1 MSDQPTE
8 GNRPLNRLFKMAVMA
23 GVEESVRLHIRRGDD
38 INARDD
44 KGLTPL
50 MIAAS
55 RNRAGTCKLLLDSGA
70 DAQLLNPAGLDAL
83 TLASLAG
90 AHDTATVLQ
99 AALAIRPDHN
109 GNPCERTDVVQGFA
123 SVVIGAIDDAP
134 IPPAEVALSDGDAF
148 DLTGWEAED
157 DRPAPQDDLTLAQ
170 DAAAV
175 HDAISKHTPVDTSEE
190 WSDFDVFLPER
201 ATPLP
206 RSEDTEA
213 RAELRLLL
221 LRAIREGSVPQT
233 CVDDL
238 CRGDDRAL
246 DEAAQALLHLVIN
259 DLGAETDERLEHTS
273 RAESFAVYVDPDET
287 PDEQHAVAG
296 ALAFLDDLELHRND
310 PMRLYMREAQRERLI
325 TAEEEVAFAK
335 AMEDGLERALD
346 ALAEWPAGLARLLA
360 AADLAKAGE
369 RPLEWISSGSA
380 EEAPPE
386 GAQLDDEALVDLS
399 GSLTDSGA
407 IADDDDVVGD
417 TEEVEAT
424 DAPGSEEAGFFDKL
438 DKLASAMSGMNPAGR
453 QLPVMREV
461 IASLSIRRSFLI
473 ELGDAAADDVSQ
485 PAKHFVNAIRAHRR
499 ARDRFALA
507 NLRLVLS
514 IAKRYMGSGL
524 LMDDLMQ
531 EGNIGLLKAVDKF
544 DWRRGFKFSTMA
556 TWWIR
561 QHVSR
566 AVADTA
572 LLIRLPIHA
581 HEAAR
586 LIHREARAFEK
597 SAGRRPSIQELAE
610 RLSLDARKV
619 EAFLRATAVAT
630 PLEELETEPGID
642 DSGLL
647 ELFEKVAS
655 DQLRRA
661 LDEVLAELGHKPEQ
675 IVRLRFG
682 LGGADPMTL
691 EEVGVRF
698 EVTRERIRQIEA
710 KALRMLKHPVRMARL
725 RPWLYANPSDNR
737 AAEAGNKGANEVNRE
752 ESTSPTTQIGFA
764 AKAVDAAKA
773 IQTDGA
779 WSKLPKLELLLAQA
793 KHMGIPV
800 EDDRGGA
807 GSVWVNLTEMH
818 DNRARALVRKMLAM
832 GFKHWPGR
840 GYWR

>member
-23 GVEESVRLHIRRGDD
+23 GVEDSVRLHIRRGDD
-38 INARDD
+38 VNARDD

-83 TLASLAG
+83 TLANLAG
-90 AHDTATVLQ
+90 AHDTASVLR

-109 GNPCERTDVVQGFA
+109 GYPCEHSDVVQGIA
-123 SVVIGAIDDAP
+123 SVVIGAIVNAAIALD
-134 IPPAEVALSDGDAF
+134 EVALADGDAF
-148 DLTGWEAED
+148 DLTGWEAEED
-157 DRPAPQDDLTLAQ
+157 SPAPQDDLTLAQ
-170 DAAAV
+170 NAAAV
-175 HDAISKHTPVDTSEE
+175 HDAISKHTPIDTSED

-206 RSEDTEA
+206 RSEDAEA

-246 DEAAQALLHLVIN
+246 DEAAEALLHLVIN
-259 DLGAETDERLEHTS
+259 DLGAETDERLEYTS
-273 RAESFAVYVDPDET
+273 RAESFVVHVDPDET
-287 PDEQHAVAG
+287 PDEENAVAD
-296 ALAFLDDLELHRND
+296 ALAFLDDLESHRND

-325 TAEEEVAFAK
+325 TAEEEVALAK

-346 ALAEWPAGLARLLA
+346 ALAEWPTGLARLLV

-407 IADDDDVVGD
+407 IANGVVDD
-417 TEEVEAT
+417 TEEVEAA
-424 DAPGSEEAGFFDKL
+424 DAPESEEAGFFDKL
-438 DKLASAMSGMNPAGR
+438 DKLASAMSGMNPAG
-453 QLPVMREV
+453 QPLPVMRE
-461 IASLSIRRSFLI
+461 IISSLSIRRSFLI
-473 ELGDAAADDVSQ
+473 ELGDTAADDASQ

-561 QHVSR
+561 QQVSR

-572 LLIRLPIHA
+572 LLIRLPVHA

-586 LIHREARAFEK
+586 LIHREARAFDK

-619 EAFLRATAVAT
+619 EAFLRATAVPT

-647 ELFEKVAS
+647 DPFEKVAS

-661 LDEVLAELGHKPEQ
+661 LDDVLAELGHKPEQ

-682 LGGADPMTL
+682 LGGAEPMMLEAVGYTPRSTL
-691 EEVGVRF
+691 NSRNKLTG
-698 EVTRERIRQIEA
+698 
-710 KALRMLKHPVRMARL
+710 
-725 RPWLYANPSDNR
+725 
-737 AAEAGNKGANEVNRE
+737 KGASSFQTMLIGR
-752 ESTSPTTQIGFA
+752 SPSADSSNTR
-764 AKAVDAAKA
+764 
-773 IQTDGA
+773 
-779 WSKLPKLELLLAQA
+779 PQA
-793 KHMGIPV
+793 
-800 EDDRGGA
+800 R
-807 GSVWVNLTEMH
+807 
-818 DNRARALVRKMLAM
+818 
-832 GFKHWPGR
+832 
-840 GYWR
+840 

>member
-23 GVEESVRLHIRRGDD
+23 GVEDSVRLHIRRGDD
-38 INARDD
+38 VNARAD

-70 DAQLLNPAGLDAL
+70 NAQLLNPAGLDAL
-83 TLASLAG
+83 TLANLAG

-99 AALAIRPDHN
+99 AALAIKPDHN
-109 GNPCERTDVVQGFA
+109 GYPCEHSDVVQGFA
-123 SVVIGAIDDAP
+123 SVAIGAIVDAA
-134 IPPAEVALSDGDAF
+134 IAPAEVALADGDAF
-148 DLTGWEAED
+148 DLTGWEAEE
-157 DRPAPQDDLTLAQ
+157 DRPAPQDEITLAQ
-170 DAAAV
+170 NAAAV
-175 HDAISKHTPVDTSEE
+175 HDAISKHTPIDTSED
-190 WSDFDVFLPER
+190 WSDFDVLLPER

-206 RSEDTEA
+206 RSEDAEA
-213 RAELRLLL
+213 RADLRLLL

-238 CRGDDRAL
+238 CRADDSAL
-246 DEAAQALLHLVIN
+246 DEAAEALLHRVIN
-259 DLGAETDERLEHTS
+259 DLGAETDERLEYTS
-273 RAESFAVYVDPDET
+273 RAERFAVYVDPDET
-287 PDEQHAVAG
+287 PDEENAVAG
-296 ALAFLDDLELHRND
+296 ALAFLDDLESHRND

-325 TAEEEVAFAK
+325 TAEEEVALAK

-360 AADLAKAGE
+360 AADLARAGE
-369 RPLEWISSGSA
+369 SPLEWISSGSA

-386 GAQLDDEALVDLS
+386 SGQLDDEALVDHS
-399 GSLTDSGA
+399 GSLTDSSA
-407 IADDDDVVGD
+407 IANGVVVDD
-417 TEEVEAT
+417 TEEVDAT
-424 DAPGSEEAGFFDKL
+424 DAPDSEEAGFFDKL
-438 DKLASAMSGMNPAGR
+438 DKLASAMSGMHPAG
-453 QLPVMREV
+453 QPLPVMRE
-461 IASLSIRRSFLI
+461 IISSLSIRRSFLI
-473 ELGDAAADDVSQ
+473 ELGDSAANDASQ

-561 QHVSR
+561 QQVSR

-572 LLIRLPIHA
+572 LLIRLPVHA

-597 SAGRRPSIQELAE
+597 SAGRRPSLQELAE

-619 EAFLRATAVAT
+619 EAFLRATAVPT

-647 ELFEKVAS
+647 DPFEKVAS

-661 LDEVLAELGHKPEQ
+661 LDDVLAELGHKPEQ

-725 RPWLYANPSDNR
+725 RPWLYADPSDNR

-779 WSKLPKLELLLAQA
+779 WSKLPKLALLLAQA

-800 EDDRGGA
+800 EDDRSGT
-807 GSVWVNLTEMH
+807 GSVWVNLTEMQ
-818 DNRARALVRKMLAM
+818 DNRARALVRKMLAV

>member
-1 MSDQPTE
+1 VSDQPTE

-23 GVEESVRLHIRRGDD
+23 GVEDSVRLHIRRGDD
-38 INARDD
+38 VNARDD
-44 KGLTPL
+44 KGQTPL

-70 DAQLLNPAGLDAL
+70 DAQLVNPAGLDAL
-83 TLASLAG
+83 TLAKLAG
-90 AHDTATVLQ
+90 AHDSATVLQ
-99 AALAIRPDHN
+99 TALAIGSDHN
-109 GNPCERTDVVQGFA
+109 GYPFEHSYLVPGAATVAIG
-123 SVVIGAIDDAP
+123 VIVEAP
-134 IPPAEVALSDGDAF
+134 IAPAEVVLADGDPF
-148 DLTGWEAED
+148 DLKGWEAEE
-157 DRPAPQDDLTLAQ
+157 DRPVPPDDVTLAQ

-175 HDAISKHTPVDTSEE
+175 HDAISKHTPIDSSED

-206 RSEDTEA
+206 HSEDAEA

-221 LRAIREGSVPQT
+221 LRAIREGSVPQN

-246 DEAAQALLHLVIN
+246 DEAAESSLHLVIN
-259 DLGAETDERLEHTS
+259 DLGAETDERLEYTS
-273 RAESFAVYVDPDET
+273 RAESFAVHVDPDET
-287 PDEQHAVAG
+287 PDEENAVAD
-296 ALAFLDDLELHRND
+296 ALAFLDDLESHRND

-325 TAEEEVAFAK
+325 TAEEEVALAK

-346 ALAEWPAGLARLLA
+346 ALAEWPAGLVRLLA

-369 RPLEWISSGSA
+369 RPLDWISSGSA

-407 IADDDDVVGD
+407 IADGVVVDD

-424 DAPGSEEAGFFDKL
+424 DAPDSEEAGFFEKL
-438 DKLASAMSGMNPAGR
+438 DNLASAMRGMNPAGR
-453 QLPVMREV
+453 PLPVMRE
-461 IASLSIRRSFLI
+461 ILSSLSIRRSFLI
-473 ELGDAAADDVSQ
+473 ELGDTAADDVSQ
-485 PAKHFVNAIRAHRR
+485 PAKHFMNAIRAHRR

-524 LMDDLMQ
+524 PMDDLMQ

-561 QHVSR
+561 QQVSR

-572 LLIRLPIHA
+572 LLIRLPVHA

-586 LIHREARAFEK
+586 LIHREARAIEK
-597 SAGRRPSIQELAE
+597 SAGRCPSIRELAE

-619 EAFLRATAVAT
+619 EAFLRATAVPT
-630 PLEELETEPGID
+630 PLEELETEPGIGD
-642 DSGLL
+642 PSALDP
-647 ELFEKVAS
+647 FEKIAS
-655 DQLRRA
+655 DQLGRT
-661 LDEVLAELGHKPEQ
+661 LDEMLAGLGHKPEQ

-682 LGGADPMTL
+682 LGGADPLTL

-710 KALRMLKHPVRMARL
+710 KALVKLKHPVRQARL
-725 RPWLYANPSDNR
+725 RPWLYDDAPEHSSTEVVHDSVHDT
-737 AAEAGNKGANEVNRE
+737 ENELKRPIACADV
-752 ESTSPTTQIGFA
+752 A
-764 AKAVDAAKA
+764 AKAGQIDRPSQKRREGSKA
-773 IQTDGA
+773 SA
-779 WSKLPKLELLLAQA
+779 LERLLMQA
-793 KHMGIPV
+793 SELGIPI
-800 EDDRGGA
+800 EDDRGGT
-807 GSVWVNLTEMH
+807 GSVWVNLTEMR

-832 GFKHWPGR
+832 GFEHWPGR

>member
-1 MSDQPTE
+1 
-8 GNRPLNRLFKMAVMA
+8 MAVMV
-23 GVEESVRLHIRRGDD
+23 GVEDSVRLHIRRGDD
-38 INARDD
+38 VNARDD

-83 TLASLAG
+83 TLANLAG
-90 AHDTATVLQ
+90 AHDTASVLR

-109 GNPCERTDVVQGFA
+109 GYPCEHTDVVQGIA
-123 SVVIGAIDDAP
+123 SVVIGGIVNAAIALD
-134 IPPAEVALSDGDAF
+134 EVALADGDAF
-148 DLTGWEAED
+148 DLTGWEAEED
-157 DRPAPQDDLTLAQ
+157 SPAPQDDLTLAQ
-170 DAAAV
+170 NAAAV
-175 HDAISKHTPVDTSEE
+175 HDAISKHTPIDTSKD
-190 WSDFDVFLPER
+190 WSDFDVFLPEH
-201 ATPLP
+201 AAPLP
-206 RSEDTEA
+206 RSEDAEA

-238 CRGDDRAL
+238 CRRDDSAP
-246 DEAAQALLHLVIN
+246 DEASEALLHRVIN
-259 DLGAETDERLEHTS
+259 DLGAETDERLEYTS
-273 RAESFAVYVDPDET
+273 RTERIAVYVDPDET
-287 PDEQHAVAG
+287 PDEENAVAG
-296 ALAFLDDLELHRND
+296 ALAFLDDLESHRND

-325 TAEEEVAFAK
+325 TAEEEVALAK

-346 ALAEWPAGLARLLA
+346 ALAEWPAGLARLLV
-360 AADLAKAGE
+360 AADLVKAGE
-369 RPLEWISSGSA
+369 RPLEWISSASA

-386 GAQLDDEALVDLS
+386 GGQLHDEALVDIS

-407 IADDDDVVGD
+407 IANGVADDD
-417 TEEVEAT
+417 TEDVEAP
-424 DAPGSEEAGFFDKL
+424 DAPESEEAGFFDKL
-438 DKLASAMSGMNPAGR
+438 DKLASAISGMYPAG
-453 QLPVMREV
+453 QPLPVMRE
-461 IASLSIRRSFLI
+461 IISSLSIRRSFLI
-473 ELGDAAADDVSQ
+473 ALGDTAADDASQ

-561 QHVSR
+561 QQVSR

-572 LLIRLPIHA
+572 LLIRLPVHA
-581 HEAAR
+581 HEVAR
-586 LIHREARAFEK
+586 LIHREARAFDK

-619 EAFLRATAVAT
+619 EAFLRATAVPT
-630 PLEELETEPGID
+630 PLEALETEPGID
-642 DSGLL
+642 DPSALDP
-647 ELFEKVAS
+647 FEKVAS
-655 DQLRRA
+655 DHLRRT
-661 LDEVLAELGHKPEQ
+661 LDDMLAELGRKPEQ
-675 IVRLRFG
+675 ILRLRFG
-682 LGGADPMTL
+682 LGGADPLTL

-710 KALRMLKHPVRMARL
+710 KALKKLKHPVRQARL
-725 RPWLYANPSDNR
+725 RPWLYDDAPERRSKEDDHDSVDDT
-737 AAEAGNKGANEVNRE
+737 ENELTKPIARIDV
-752 ESTSPTTQIGFA
+752 A
-764 AKAVDAAKA
+764 AKAGETDRPGQKRRTGSKA
-773 IQTDGA
+773 PA
-779 WSKLPKLELLLAQA
+779 LERLLMRASEL
-793 KHMGIPV
+793 GVPI
-800 EDDRGGA
+800 EDDRGGT
-807 GSVWVNLTEMH
+807 GSVWVNLTEMQ
-818 DNRARALVRKMLAM
+818 DNCARALVRKMLAM

>member
-1 MSDQPTE
+1 
-8 GNRPLNRLFKMAVMA
+8 MAVMA
-23 GVEESVRLHIRRGDD
+23 GVEDSVRLHIRRGDD
-38 INARDD
+38 VNARDD

-70 DAQLLNPAGLDAL
+70 DARLLNPAGLDAL

-109 GNPCERTDVVQGFA
+109 GYPREHSDVVQGFA
-123 SVVIGAIDDAP
+123 SVVIGAIVDAP
-134 IPPAEVALSDGDAF
+134 VAPAEVALADGDAF
-148 DLTGWEAED
+148 DLTGWEAEED
-157 DRPAPQDDLTLAQ
+157 SPAPQDDLTLAQ

-175 HDAISKHTPVDTSEE
+175 HDAISKHTPIDTSED
-190 WSDFDVFLPER
+190 WRDFDVFLPER

-206 RSEDTEA
+206 RSEDAEA

-238 CRGDDRAL
+238 CRGDDSAL
-246 DEAAQALLHLVIN
+246 DEAAEALLHLVIN
-259 DLGAETDERLEHTS
+259 DLGAETDERVEYTS
-273 RAESFAVYVDPDET
+273 LAESFAVHVDPDET
-287 PDEQHAVAG
+287 PDEESAVAD
-296 ALAFLDDLELHRND
+296 ALAFLDDLESHRND

-325 TAEEEVAFAK
+325 TAEEEVALAK

-346 ALAEWPAGLARLLA
+346 ALAEWPTGLARLLV

-407 IADDDDVVGD
+407 IANGVVDD
-417 TEEVEAT
+417 TEEVEAA
-424 DAPGSEEAGFFDKL
+424 DAPESEEAGFFDKL
-438 DKLASAMSGMNPAGR
+438 DKLASAMSGMNPAG
-453 QLPVMREV
+453 QPLPVMRE
-461 IASLSIRRSFLI
+461 IISSLSIRRSFLI
-473 ELGDAAADDVSQ
+473 ELGDTAAGEASQ

-561 QHVSR
+561 QQVSR
-566 AVADTA
+566 AVAATA
-572 LLIRLPIHA
+572 LLIRLPVHA

-586 LIHREARAFEK
+586 LIHREAHAFDK

-619 EAFLRATAVAT
+619 EAFLRATAVPT
-630 PLEELETEPGID
+630 PLEALETEPGIGD
-642 DSGLL
+642 PSALDP
-647 ELFEKVAS
+647 FEKVAS
-655 DQLRRA
+655 DHLRRT
-661 LDEVLAELGHKPEQ
+661 LDDMLAELGRKPEQ
-675 IVRLRFG
+675 ILRLRFG
-682 LGGADPMTL
+682 LGGADPLTL

-710 KALRMLKHPVRMARL
+710 KALKKLKHPVRQARL
-725 RPWLYANPSDNR
+725 RPWLYDDAPERRSKEDDHDSVDDT
-737 AAEAGNKGANEVNRE
+737 ENELTKPIARTDV
-752 ESTSPTTQIGFA
+752 A
-764 AKAVDAAKA
+764 AKAGETDRPGQKRRTGSKA
-773 IQTDGA
+773 PA
-779 WSKLPKLELLLAQA
+779 LERLLMRASEL
-793 KHMGIPV
+793 GVPI
-800 EDDRGGA
+800 EDDRGGT
-807 GSVWVNLTEMH
+807 GSVWVNLTEMQ
-818 DNRARALVRKMLAM
+818 DNRACALVRKMLAM